1 MPYQSVQLIKKKPH
15 ETTLNIS
22 SLALSTSLFV
32 GLSSVSADTLA
43 LAQPEVSG
51 TIDLESDA
59 DGNAPKKSLY
69 LRIDAGVNL
78 AQDARVKNM
87 VTNDING
94 LLSTTD
100 LKIAFE
106 TGFEFNIGIGIP
118 LGDSDAWSLE
128 VMTGLAY
135 NSVES
140 VSGEYDTDLFGFVV
154 QGPMTGGNG
163 DLYQVPIVANLRY
176 EFELSECLTLG
187 LYAGGGVQY
196 TNLGIN
202 GVQVLDPAFPGGAV
216 DDVGLSSFNGW
227 PFDIRPAWI

>member
-1 MPYQSVQLIKKKPH
+1 M
-15 ETTLNIS
+15 
-22 SLALSTSLFV
+22 
-32 GLSSVSADTLA
+32 
-43 LAQPEVSG
+43 
-51 TIDLESDA
+51 
-59 DGNAPKKSLY
+59 
-69 LRIDAGVNL
+69 NL
-78 AQDARVKNM
+78 AQDARVKNIM
-87 VTNDING
+87 ETTAFGVQN
-94 LLSTTD
+94 TTD

-106 TGFEFNIGIGIP
+106 TGFDFNIGIGIP
-118 LGDSDAWSLE
+118 LGGSDAWSLE

-140 VSGEYDTDLFGFVV
+140 VSGQYDTDLFGFVV
-154 QGPMTGGNG
+154 QGSMTGGNG

-176 EFELSECLTLG
+176 EFDLSECLTLG

-227 PFDIRPAWI
+227 AFRYQAGLDLNWGISNNTTIGLNVRYSGTTDTDFGSFYGSSFTVKNFQNLAIGATFSLTF

>member
-106 TGFEFNIGIGIP
+106 TGIEYNIGIGIP
-118 LGDSDAWSLE
+118 LGDSDA
-128 VMTGLAY
+128 
-135 NSVES
+135 
-140 VSGEYDTDLFGFVV
+140 
-154 QGPMTGGNG
+154 
-163 DLYQVPIVANLRY
+163 
-176 EFELSECLTLG
+176 
-187 LYAGGGVQY
+187 
-196 TNLGIN
+196 
-202 GVQVLDPAFPGGAV
+202 
-216 DDVGLSSFNGW
+216 
-227 PFDIRPAWI
+227 